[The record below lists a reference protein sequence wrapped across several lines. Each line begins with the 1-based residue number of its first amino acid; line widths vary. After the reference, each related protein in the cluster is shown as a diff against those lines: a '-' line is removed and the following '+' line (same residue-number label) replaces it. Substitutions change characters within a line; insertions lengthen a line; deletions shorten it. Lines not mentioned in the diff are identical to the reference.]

1 MYTLRFD
8 GLYRTGWLD
17 SGSRETA
24 LMCYGWLIY
33 KHGALIARGHGGLVR
48 DDIASSNT
56 AEYLALIEG
65 LSALYDLGIFNESI
79 QAVGDSKSVIEQMSG
94 SAGVNSARVKSL
106 FHRATR
112 LSRRFSHLHWLWEPR
127 KRNHAADELTRR
139 AYKQI
144 KLGLSFGIQPGET
157 ALDLRLF
164 YSAKPARSHA

>member
-8 GLYRTGWLD
+8 GLYRSGWLD
-17 SGSRETA
+17 PASHETA

-33 KHGALIARGHGGLVR
+33 KHGAVIARGHGGLVR

-65 LSALYDLGIFNESI
+65 LSALYDLGIIHESI

-94 SAGVNSARVKSL
+94 TAGVNSPRVKTL
-106 FHRATR
+106 YRKATR
-112 LSRRFSHLHWLWEPR
+112 LSRRFSHLNWLWEPR

-144 KLGLSFGIQPGET
+144 KLGLAYGIQPGDT

-164 YSAKPARSHA
+164 YPVMPARSHA

>member
-8 GLYRTGWLD
+8 GLYRNRWIASPAHETG
-17 SGSRETA
+17 

-33 KHGALIARGHGGLVR
+33 RHGVLIARGHGGMFR
-48 DDIASSNT
+48 GDEASSNT

-65 LSALYDLGIFNESI
+65 LSALRDLGVVHESI

-94 SAGVNSARVKSL
+94 SAGVNSARVKPLHS
-106 FHRATR
+106 RAVN

-139 AYKQI
+139 ALKQI
-144 KLGLSFGIQPGET
+144 KLGLSLGIQPAEPD
-157 ALDLRLF
+157 LDVRLF
-164 YSAKPARSHA
+164 FAAKPARIHA

>member
-8 GLYRTGWLD
+8 GLYQSGWFD
-17 SGSRETA
+17 SISHESA

-33 KHGALIARGHGGLVR
+33 KHGALIARGHGGLIR
-48 DDIASSNT
+48 EDIASSSS

-65 LSALYDLGIFNESI
+65 LSALYDLGIIDESI

-94 SAGVNSARVKSL
+94 AAGVNSYRVKNL
-106 FHRATR
+106 HRRATK
-112 LSRRFSHLHWLWEPR
+112 LSSRFSHLQWLWEPR

-139 AYKQI
+139 ALKQI
-144 KLGLSFGIQPGET
+144 KLGLTFGIQPRKT

-164 YSAKPARSHA
+164 YSITPARNHV